1 MPVYKSKTPT
11 KDGRRYY
18 FSYSWI
24 DNNGKKQRYKS
35 KLYKEKKEC
44 SKAEMKFALS
54 VGNVAD
60 DILTFS
66 QLSVPFMENKK
77 AHNKITSFK
86 KVESQM
92 KYILSQLGSIK
103 VSKLTVDQYQRFL
116 TYLDSRQLSAK
127 TKNKYVMVLKEMIEF
142 GRKRYNLYTDIPDRF
157 DKFTDNAGKKEMKF
171 LTREQ
176 FEQFISVVEDVQFH
190 RLYTILFYCGFRL
203 GERNAITWND
213 VNFDTNT
220 ISINKTVTTKMK
232 VNGEYV
238 VTTPKTRSSYRV
250 LPMVDIVI
258 EELKS
263 LLERFKMARGFNSNW
278 YVFGGYKPI
287 PESTIQAATKKY
299 FKAAGLDPIRLHD
312 FRHSCASYL
321 INNLGCDNIML
332 ISKYLGHGDI
342 QMTLNTYSHLWG
354 NKLDDLV
361 FSINKLEKS
370 VPKSVPKAIEN

>member
-1 MPVYKSKTPT
+1 MPVYKSSTPT

-54 VGNVAD
+54 VGNLSD
-60 DILTFS
+60 EILTFE
-66 QLSVPFMENKK
+66 QLSVPYMENKK
-77 AHNKITSFK
+77 SHNKITSYK
-86 KVESQM
+86 KIESQM
-92 KYILSQLGSIK
+92 KYILSQLGNIK
-103 VSKLTVDQYQRFL
+103 VSRLTVDQYQRFL
-116 TYLDSRQLSAK
+116 TFLDSRNLSAK
-127 TKNKYVMVLKEMIEF
+127 TKNKYVMVVKEMIEF
-142 GRKRYNLYTDIPDRF
+142 GRKRYNLYTDVPDKF
-157 DKFTDNAGKKEMKF
+157 DKYTDQSGKKEMKF
-171 LTREQ
+171 LTKDE
-176 FEQFISVVEDVQFH
+176 FNQFISVVDDPQFH
-190 RLYTILFYCGFRL
+190 RLYTTLFFCGFRL

-213 VNFDTNT
+213 VNFQNNT
-220 ISINKTVTTKMK
+220 ITINKTVTTKLK
-232 VNGEYV
+232 VDGEYYV
-238 VTTPKTRSSYRV
+238 STPKTRSSYRI

-263 LLERFKMARGFNSNW
+263 LLERFKMARGFTPEW

-299 FKAAGLDPIRLHD
+299 FKAAGLEPIRLHD

-361 FSINKLEKS
+361 FSINNLEKS